1 MSELNRE
8 VVFNPGRK
16 QVYDITVLAINES
29 DGEPAQTF
37 ADALVATITIGVMA
51 EVDMSNFQDLVDR
64 VLPNAQ
70 IAAKHLLIAMEDG
83 PDGDG

>member
-1 MSELNRE
+1 MSKLIRE

-16 QVYDITVLAINES
+16 QAYDITALAVNES
-29 DGEPAQTF
+29 EGEPAQTF

-51 EVDMSNFQDLVDR
+51 EVDMTNFQYLVDR
-64 VLPNAQ
+64 VLPNAE
-70 IAAKHLLIAMEDG
+70 IAAKQILIAMEDG